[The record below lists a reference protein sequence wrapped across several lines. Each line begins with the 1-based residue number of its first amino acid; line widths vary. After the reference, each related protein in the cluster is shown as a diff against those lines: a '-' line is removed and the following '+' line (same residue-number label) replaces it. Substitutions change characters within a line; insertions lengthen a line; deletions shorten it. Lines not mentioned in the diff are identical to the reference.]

1 MAVTKKIIITFSLLT
16 SLLLSACS
24 VNSDDAEFS
33 TLAALSIY
41 DLKKL
46 ESNNPLIVPEEGN
59 CAVNEFSMPGQ
70 GFRVAGSGFRVAGS
84 TGGLTL
90 NPLSQTFASSEAGNQ
105 LSNSFGWFDAA
116 ESAAVV
122 VVDDFAGQGY
132 KLGEALF
139 DVHNPKQL
147 TRAFLEQLMAQG
159 EFSHGAL
166 VFNHVLAV
174 IEGSGQYH
182 LSNIDA
188 EQVEFRH
195 NHSDALLVVRAVDT
209 EGFNSEIIAN
219 RLDQGLRV
227 LSHQGIDKFSVNM
240 SFALIPCSTV
250 EDFQKYIDHFEV
262 FEPYF
267 EAVSGQ
273 KEGSS
278 AFEQLF
284 SDLVSVAAQNDP
296 LNTYIMTDAQGYG
309 DLVFVASSG
318 NFSRRYQ
325 MYPANWDFVVGVGAS
340 NWKDAQNPDFF
351 SNAAQVLDTG
361 AWFRITNINPKVNGH
376 QQKVSNVSYA
386 GTSFSAPNVAVF
398 SAFDL
403 SQRQVQ
409 CGTDNSNQPYLAKLK
424 LSSTPL
430 ADAVARVCP

>member
-1 MAVTKKIIITFSLLT
+1 MLPMKKLIAVFSVAA
-16 SLLLSACS
+16 SLVLSACS
-24 VNSDDAEFS
+24 VSSENAEFS
-33 TLAALSIY
+33 TLAAPSIY
-41 DLKKL
+41 DLKKF
-46 ESNNPLIVPEEGN
+46 ESNKPLVVPEEGN

-70 GFRVAGSGFRVAGS
+70 GFYVSGSGFYVSGS

-90 NPLSQTFASSEAGNQ
+90 NPLSQTLPSTEAGSQ
-105 LSNSFGWFDAA
+105 LSNTFAWFDASQ
-116 ESAAVV
+116 SAAVV

-132 KLGEALF
+132 TLGEALF
-139 DVHNPKQL
+139 DVRNPKQL
-147 TRAFLEQLMAQG
+147 TRVFLEQLMARG

-174 IEGSGQYH
+174 IEGSGQYR

-195 NHSDALLVVRAVDT
+195 RQSDALLVVRAVDT
-209 EGFNSEIIAN
+209 EGFNSEMIAN
-219 RLDQGLRV
+219 RLDQGLRA
-227 LSHQGIDKFSVNM
+227 LSRQGVSKFSVNM

-250 EDFQKYIDHFEV
+250 EDFQKHIDHFEA

-273 KEGSS
+273 QDGSP

-296 LNTYIMTDAQGYG
+296 LENYIMTDAQGYG

-325 MYPANWDFVVGVGAS
+325 MYPANWEFVVGVGAS

-351 SNAAQVLDTG
+351 SNASQVLDTG

-376 QQKVSNVSYA
+376 KQTVSNLSYA

-403 SQRQVQ
+403 SQKQVQ

-424 LSSTPL
+424 LSNTPL

>member
-1 MAVTKKIIITFSLLT
+1 MSLTKKLVVALSMSA

-24 VNSDDAEFS
+24 VSSKNTEFS
-33 TLAALSIY
+33 ALAAPSIY

-46 ESNNPLIVPEEGN
+46 ESNDPLVVPEEGN

-70 GFRVAGSGFRVAGS
+70 GYHLSGSGYHLSGS

-90 NPLSQTFASSEAGNQ
+90 NPPSQTYASSEAGSQ
-105 LSNSFGWFDAA
+105 LSNTFGWFDAA

-132 KLGEALF
+132 VLGEDLF
-139 DVHNPKQL
+139 DVSDPKAL
-147 TRAFLEQLMAQG
+147 TRPFLEQLMARG

-174 IEGSGQYH
+174 IEGSGQYS
-182 LSNIDA
+182 LSSLDA

-195 NHSDALLVVRAVDT
+195 NRSDALLVVRAVDT

-219 RLDQGLRV
+219 RLDAGLRA
-227 LSHQGIDKFSVNM
+227 LSRSGISKFSVNM

-250 EDFQKYIDHFEV
+250 EEFQQHINHFKV

-273 KEGSS
+273 KDGSPQ
-278 AFEQLF
+278 FEQLF

-325 MYPANWDFVVGVGAS
+325 MYPANWGFVVGVGAS
-340 NWKDAQNPDFF
+340 NWKDSQNPDFF
-351 SNAAQVLDTG
+351 SNASQVMHTG
-361 AWFRITNINPKVNGH
+361 AWFRITSINPQVNGH
-376 QQKVSNVSYA
+376 KQKVSNLSYA

-403 SQRQVQ
+403 SQKRVM
-409 CGTDNSNQPYLAKLK
+409 CGTDSANQPYLAKLK
-424 LSSTPL
+424 VRNTPL
-430 ADAVARVCP
+430 ADAVSQACP